1 MASFKRKGDKIM
13 KQLVKVIHVELN
25 EPYRG
30 GKHYYFG
37 SKTAIYDHLP
47 ENIIGIKKG
56 SLWNVDLEKGEY
68 KNRHC
73 IIRLGVLRRKETSR
87 GNKISASLEEPAE
100 DRINKK
106 RLLQGNWEYDDNVMT
121 SVLANEMP
129 LEPLNDQIKYK
140 NTGK

>member
-1 MASFKRKGDKIM
+1 M

-25 EPYRG
+25 EPYQG
-30 GKHYYFG
+30 EKHYYFG

-73 IIRLGVLRRKETSR
+73 IIRMGVLRRKETSR
-87 GNKISASLEEPAE
+87 GNKTASLEEPAKDE
-100 DRINKK
+100 INKE
-106 RLLQGNWEYDDNVMT
+106 RLLQGNWEYENNAMT

-129 LEPLNDQIKYK
+129 LEPLSDNEKK
-140 NTGK
+140 E